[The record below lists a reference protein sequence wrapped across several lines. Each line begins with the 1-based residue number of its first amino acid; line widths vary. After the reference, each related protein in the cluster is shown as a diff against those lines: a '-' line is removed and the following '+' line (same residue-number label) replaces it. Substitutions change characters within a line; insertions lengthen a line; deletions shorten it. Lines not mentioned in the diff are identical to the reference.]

1 MMLYDSFHWFRRPLP
16 PNVGELPET
25 GLMVISNSG
34 VIAVR
39 VKFIK
44 LFLPV
49 VFRCQELTQLP
60 FPKRY

>member
-1 MMLYDSFHWFRRPLP
+1 MAIYVTINGKFFRIPI
-16 PNVGELPET
+16 VGELPET

-44 LFLPV
+44 LFPSV
-49 VFRCQELTQLP
+49 VFSCHQN
-60 FPKRY
+60 

>member
-1 MMLYDSFHWFRRPLP
+1 MMQLLLHMMLV
-16 PNVGELPET
+16 VGELPET

-44 LFLPV
+44 LFPSV
-49 VFRCQELTQLP
+49 VFSCHQN
-60 FPKRY
+60 